1 MFRSDKIEHDLKN
14 SVLINCSH
22 NIVSGVKYV
31 DKESRVLNGKMDRD
45 DRTRILFFRRLVVA

>member
-1 MFRSDKIEHDLKN
+1 MIWLKN
-14 SVLINCSH
+14 IVPIICSH
-22 NIVSGVKYV
+22 NTVAGVKYV